1 MVISSKLSFIA
12 NGNNPTGVGLAPG
25 QTIHFGSLE
34 FTADHL
40 GRLSLSPEED
50 DSGAIFI
57 GMVHS
62 GSPSLHITL
71 EDSSD
76 DGGDA
81 LGTGGSSGSPGPQGY
96 NVVTPTIPITATP
109 ALENTPAL
117 LTILTVTVQ
126 TAAP

>member
-12 NGNNPTGVGLAPG
+12 NGNNPTSVGLAPG

-34 FTADHL
+34 FTVDHL

-81 LGTGGSSGSPGPQGY
+81 LGIGGAPDPL
-96 NVVTPTIPITATP
+96 
-109 ALENTPAL
+109 ALKGTMW
-117 LTILTVTVQ
+117 
-126 TAAP
+126 